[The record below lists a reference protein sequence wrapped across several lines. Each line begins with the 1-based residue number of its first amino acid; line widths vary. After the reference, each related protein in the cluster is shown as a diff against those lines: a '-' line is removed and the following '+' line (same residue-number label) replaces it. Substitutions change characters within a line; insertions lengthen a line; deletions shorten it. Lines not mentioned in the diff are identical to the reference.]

1 MVLSLGKYLIA
12 YWIFESTGTLQ
23 YSITD
28 TLNQSLI
35 ITIFNDSKSLR
46 EKYLIDN
53 TKSCTVPQCQ
63 KLSLAYHLQ

>member
-1 MVLSLGKYLIA
+1 MVLSLGKYLIP
-12 YWIFESTGTLQ
+12 YWIFESTGTLP

-35 ITIFNDSKSLR
+35 ITIFSDSKSLR

-63 KLSLAYHLQ
+63 KLSLTYHLQ